1 MSYYDSVIFYFKSS
15 SIPKGVWYNFINI
28 CSKYTIK
35 ACKTLSKPNYL
46 NIFMS
51 FLL

>member
-15 SIPKGVWYNFINI
+15 SIPKGGWYNFINN
-28 CSKYTIK
+28 CPLYDMK
-35 ACKTLSKPNYL
+35 ANKMLTTPNCL